1 MLTFISV
8 LLTILIILVGYF
20 LKETPKMMRDA
31 LKDDREFGNSQKL
44 QVEAYFRQISGQNL
58 QKVLSNW
65 SNLYYNM
72 EETMNKM
79 NKVGSDFTYQDLLQ
93 QTLQL
98 GSERTADILTDFQQY
113 LYKHENNLGNKE
125 TSTGLAYIAC
135 IVSSLKYDF
144 SGYKVNPR
152 NVIKLQIKDYDAHAD
167 MYEGP
172 MRKIEKEHPWR

>member
-1 MLTFISV
+1 MLTFISI
-8 LLTILIILVGYF
+8 LLTILILLVGYF
-20 LKETPKMMRDA
+20 LKETPKMIRDA
-31 LKDDREFGNSQKL
+31 LKAEREFGNSRQL
-44 QVEAYFRQISGQNL
+44 QVEAYFRQISGQEL

-72 EETMNKM
+72 EKTMDEM
-79 NKVGSDFTYQDLLQ
+79 NEDGSDFTYQDLLQ

-113 LYKHENNLGNKE
+113 IYKHENDLGEKE
-125 TSTGLAYIAC
+125 TATGMVYIAC

-152 NVIKLQIKDYDAHAD
+152 DVIKLQIKDYDKHTD
-167 MYEGP
+167 VYENP
-172 MRKIEKEHPWR
+172 MKEIEQKYPWR